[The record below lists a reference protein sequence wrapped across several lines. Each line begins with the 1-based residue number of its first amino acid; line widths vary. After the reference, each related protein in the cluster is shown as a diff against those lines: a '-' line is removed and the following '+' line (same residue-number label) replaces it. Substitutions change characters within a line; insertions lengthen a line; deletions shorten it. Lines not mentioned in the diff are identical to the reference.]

1 MKSNCLTILI
11 ISLVIFI
18 AILYLINQNQNQ
30 NQNQNKFVEN
40 YVDIYDST
48 TERLEPLRTI
58 ILNARDNNDQNL
70 LKTQSID
77 VEQLMCDD
85 DNKNSSGLCLKK
97 YIINHPKIII

>member
-1 MKSNCLTILI
+1 MKLNCLTISI

-30 NQNQNKFVEN
+30 NKFKFVEN

-77 VEQLMCDD
+77 VKQLMCDD
-85 DNKNSSGLCLKK
+85 DNKNSSGLCLKE

>member
-1 MKSNCLTILI
+1 MKLNCLTISI

-18 AILYLINQNQNQ
+18 AILYLINQNQ

-58 ILNARDNNDQNL
+58 ILNARDNKDL
-70 LKTQSID
+70 LRAQTINIS
-77 VEQLMCDD
+77 QLMCDD
-85 DNKNSSGLCLKK
+85 NDKDASSLCLKK
-97 YIINHPKIII
+97 YMIDHPKIIV